1 MLVASPLR
9 SQLLPVSDIPT
20 HVFRCAESRPEDVVL
35 VDAETEQTFTIG
47 DIITTSTRLAA
58 GLSRAG
64 HGGQVISVY
73 DNTNLRCVYVYYA
86 ALLMGGTYQSLGT
99 DVSSTQ
105 LRDRIQCTSTSVVFT
120 TYEHMARLKEATRG
134 LDLAV
139 YALDF
144 GYHKCRT
151 LCAAPDSLAQC
162 PSYVHQLLDDP
173 MFTPVRI
180 TNSSDAMLQPAYLTY
195 TAGSPEPLS
204 LSHYGMLSAQQ
215 LGRPLSA
222 DQPSRRTV
230 VSAIP
235 LASTHG
241 IGNIAHYPMLSGSR
255 VVQLTKFDPHACLA
269 AIEKWKPSTFLAT
282 YDVLASIFATATRK
296 GNTLALKDRV
306 YDTNTLGVIFV
317 HELRGCAADIVR
329 SKVAQLFRAR
339 LVELYGF
346 IETGL
351 VAGVIT
357 EYPRLAG
364 SVGILCPNVTARVV
378 DEAGRDVDDG
388 CYGEILVSTPRTA
401 TGGDACYFNTGDYGT
416 VTQSGVVIVKARV
429 TDLIRLSP
437 RGVAVTPSAIESR
450 LLDYPAVTDC
460 AAVAVTAQIDGD
472 FAVHLCVFIVV
483 AKDGGR
489 LDNAEAIVA
498 PLKAEYPGIR
508 ARLTDH
514 IPRCFR
520 GEPDRAALRALLA
533 GQA

>member
-9 SQLLPVSDIPT
+9 SQLLPVGDIPT
-20 HVFRCAESRPEDVVL
+20 HVFRCAESRPGDVVL
-35 VDAETEQTFTIG
+35 VDAETEQAFTIG

-64 HGGQVISVY
+64 HGGQVISVL

-99 DVSSTQ
+99 DASAAQ

-120 TYEHMARLKEATRG
+120 THKYVAQLKEATRG

-139 YALDF
+139 YVLDH
-144 GYHKCRT
+144 GHCKCRT
-151 LCAAPDSLAQC
+151 LCAAPDSLVQC
-162 PSYVHQLLDDP
+162 PSFVHQLLDDP
-173 MFTPVRI
+173 LFAPVRI
-180 TNSSDAMLQPAYLTY
+180 TSSSDAMLRPAYLTY
-195 TAGSPEPLS
+195 VAGSPVPLS

-215 LGRPLSA
+215 LSCPLA
-222 DQPSRRTV
+222 AEQPSMRTA

-235 LASTHG
+235 FANEHG

-255 VVQLTKFDPHACLA
+255 VVQLTKVDPQACLA
-269 AIEKWKPSTFLAT
+269 AIEKWQPTTFLAT
-282 YDVLASIFATATRK
+282 YDVLASIFASASRK
-296 GNTLALKDRV
+296 GNKLVLGDRTF
-306 YDTNTLGVIFV
+306 DTNTLSVIFI
-317 HELRGCAADIVR
+317 HELRGCAADFVR

-357 EYPRLAG
+357 EYPRIAG
-364 SVGILCPNVTARVV
+364 SVGILCSNVTARVV
-378 DEAGRDVDDG
+378 GEAGREVDDD
-388 CYGEILVSTPRTA
+388 CYGEILVSTPRMA

-416 VTQSGVVIVKARV
+416 VTRSGVVIVKARV
-429 TDLIRLSP
+429 ADLIRLP
-437 RGVAVTPSAIESR
+437 QGVVVPSDIESR
-450 LLDYPAVTDC
+450 LLCYPAVADC
-460 AAVAVTAQIDGD
+460 AAVAFTAHIDGD
-472 FAVHLCVFIVV
+472 CKVHPYMFIV
-483 AKDGGR
+483 AHDGCP
-489 LDNAEAIVA
+489 DSAESVVA
-498 PLKAEYPGIR
+498 PLRAEYPGIR
-508 ARLTDH
+508 ARFTDH